1 MFHPSVLLALAAA
14 VAAKPPSD
22 SRTYAVDYFYG
33 VGPLTEG
40 RMDPIISPGVTSNH
54 VHTVMGGSAFSL
66 TMTDDTAM
74 SSNCTNS
81 LPKADLSNY
90 WWPKLYFHDP
100 NNGSFVDVDLYYAKV
115 YYL

>member
-1 MFHPSVLLALAAA
+1 MFKASVLLALAVLA
-14 VAAKPPSD
+14 AAKPASD

-40 RMDPIISPGVTSNH
+40 RMDPIVAPGGPSNH
-54 VHTVMGGSAFSL
+54 VHTVMGGSAFAY
-66 TMTDDTAM
+66 TMSDDTAL

-81 LPKADLSNY
+81 LPKGDLSNY
-90 WWPKLYFHDP
+90 WFPKLYYHDP
-100 NNGSFVDVDLYYAKV
+100 HNGSFVDVDLYYAKA